1 MSAAEITRTILA
13 SVQAISARLRVRS
26 AVNPMLWMSAVV
38 GLPCLGMGVWARND
52 SWLLSG
58 ILVALG
64 SAPIIVTL
72 FAYVY
77 LLFRDPAKLQSEDYQ
92 IRHEAL
98 QFIREK
104 GNPVAINPTSLEAIA
119 NPAARNRSDGD
130 GQ

>member
-1 MSAAEITRTILA
+1 MSTAELTRTILA

-26 AVNPMLWMSAVV
+26 VVNPMLWLSAVV

-52 SWLLSG
+52 SWLSG
-58 ILVALG
+58 ILIALG

-104 GNPVAINPTSLEAIA
+104 GSAVAINPTSLEAIA
-119 NPAARNRSDGD
+119 NPAVHNRSDGD